1 MKLEYPIFEAQ
12 RGTVI
17 SIFSTAPRFSSI
29 CGYCRAVV
37 MEDDLFRFVGG
48 FRRYTDPIRRVS
60 WAEPVAWRVS
70 PIAQVSLRIVHEKP
84 WMQFNSRPE
93 PDKIP

>member
-1 MKLEYPIFEAQ
+1 MKLEYPIFEAKP
-12 RGTVI
+12 GTVI
-17 SIFSTAPRFSSI
+17 SVFSTASGISLI

-37 MEDDLFRFVGG
+37 MEDDHFRFVGG
-48 FRRYTDPIRRVS
+48 FRRYTDRIRRVS

-70 PIAQVSLRIVHEKP
+70 PIAHVSLRIVHEKP

-93 PDKIP
+93 PDKNP